1 VRIER
6 IALWGVLAV
15 AFSFVLLLAFRST
28 PASACGG
35 DGPCGSPME
44 KVLCPAKP
52 AGSSGTGVATFNIPK
67 DARNIEWV
75 IRDAIT
81 GHAYD
86 FYGSEV
92 PNIPICS
99 GTTMVTK
106 TERIPGATE
115 DTLKVTYTLT
125 SDGSSDESEAHDVV
139 VIANWDREADLEVTK
154 LLLGGTDETIFGAEE
169 ERTFA
174 VTVHNHG
181 PAPTNGFDLVDNL
194 GGDPAKVKG
203 AVIGAEQ
210 VAGPKATK
218 PVSVDENGVVYGEWA
233 KLEPGEEV
241 TVLVRVRISQAGD
254 FFNTATAEHDSR
266 SNRIEPGGD
275 RTYEDRH
282 GNTGFVKFKVA
293 PAPDSRIGAAR
304 ADGAHGTAKGPAN
317 GGGAAKRLGPP
328 ALFSKTGGVR
338 KVKVAILRLGG
349 GRPLDG
355 GLPEAPT
362 RSPGRCKWLA
372 GRDGRTFK
380 TRLRSTGGVCDSP
393 VWLGARGTTRWSLSL
408 KNALPPGRYVVY
420 SRAVGSNGVAESV
433 FTAKDGNRKPLFVH

>member
-6 IALWGVLAV
+6 IGLLGVLAV
-15 AFSFVLLLAFRST
+15 AFFFLLLLAFRST
-28 PASACGG
+28 PASACSG
-35 DGPCGSPME
+35 DGPCASPVE
-44 KVLCPAKP
+44 KVLCPYKL

-67 DARNIEWV
+67 DARRLEWV

-81 GHAYD
+81 GKAYD

-92 PNIPICS
+92 QNIPICS
-99 GTTMVTK
+99 GTTMETK
-106 TERIPGATE
+106 TEVIPGATE

-125 SDGSSDESEAHDVV
+125 SDGSSDENEAHDVIV
-139 VIANWDREADLEVTK
+139 VAEWDREADLEVTK
-154 LLLGGTDETIFGAEE
+154 LLLGGADETIGAEE

-181 PAPTNGFDLVDNL
+181 PAATNGFDISDSL
-194 GGDPAKVKG
+194 GGEPAKIAG

-218 PVSVDENGVVYGEWA
+218 PVSVDANGIVYGEWA

-241 TVLVRVRISQAGD
+241 TLLVRVRFSQAGD
-254 FFNTATAEHDSR
+254 FFNSASAEHGSR
-266 SNRIEPGGD
+266 SHRLEPGGD
-275 RTYEDRH
+275 RKYLDPH
-282 GNTGFVKFKVA
+282 GNEGFVKFTVA
-293 PAPDSRIGAAR
+293 PAPDSRIGAAG
-304 ADGAHGTAKGPAN
+304 ADGASGTAKAPAKAA
-317 GGGAAKRLGPP
+317 GAAKRLGPP
-328 ALFSKTGGVR
+328 ALFSKAGGVR
-338 KVKVAILRLGG
+338 GVKVAILRLGG
-349 GRPLDG
+349 GKPLDG

-362 RSPGRCKWLA
+362 RSPGSCKWLA
-372 GRDGRTFK
+372 GRSGRAFK
-380 TRLRSTGGVCDSP
+380 TRLRSAGGVCDSP
-393 VWLGARGTTRWSLSL
+393 IWLSARGTTRWSLSL

>member
-1 VRIER
+1 
-6 IALWGVLAV
+6 VLAV
-15 AFSFVLLLAFRST
+15 ALFFALLLAFRST

-35 DGPCGSPME
+35 DGPCASPIE
-44 KVLCPAKP
+44 KVLCPSKP

-81 GHAYD
+81 GKAYD

-92 PNIPICS
+92 PNVPICAD
-99 GTTMVTK
+99 TTMVTK

-125 SDGSSDESEAHDVV
+125 SDGNSDENEAHDVV
-139 VIANWDREADLEVTK
+139 VVAEWDREADLEVTK
-154 LLLGGTDETIFGAEE
+154 LLLGGADETIGAEE

-181 PAPTNGFDLVDNL
+181 PAPTNGFDLTDNL
-194 GGDPAKVKG
+194 IGKG
-203 AVIGAEQ
+203 LTPGNVTGAEQ

-218 PVSVDENGVVYGEWA
+218 PVSVDENGIVYGEWA

-241 TVLVRVRISQAGD
+241 TVLVRVRFSQVGD
-254 FFNTATAEHDSR
+254 FLNEATVEHSSR
-266 SNRIEPGGD
+266 SHRIEPGGEYRKD
-275 RTYEDRH
+275 LDPH
-282 GNTGFVKFKVA
+282 GNTDVVKFTVK

-304 ADGAHGTAKGPAN
+304 ADGVSGTAKGPAK
-317 GGGAAKRLGPP
+317 AAGTTKRLGPP
-328 ALFSKTGGVR
+328 ALFSKAGSVR

-349 GRPLDG
+349 GKPLDG

-362 RSPGRCKWLA
+362 RSPGSCKWLGSRN
-372 GRDGRTFK
+372 GRAFK

-393 VWLGARGTTRWSLSL
+393 VWLGARGTTSWSLSL

-420 SRAVGSNGVAESV
+420 SRAVGANGVAESV

>member
-1 VRIER
+1 LRIER

-15 AFSFVLLLAFRST
+15 AFFFVLLLAFRST

-35 DGPCGSPME
+35 DGPCASPVE
-44 KVLCPAKP
+44 KVLCPSKP

-67 DARNIEWV
+67 DAHNIEWV

-81 GHAYD
+81 GRGYD

-92 PNIPICS
+92 PNVPICS

-125 SDGSSDESEAHDVV
+125 SDGSSDENEAHDVV
-139 VIANWDREADLEVTK
+139 VVAEWDREADLEVTK
-154 LLLGGTDETIFGAEE
+154 LLLGGADETIGAEE

-174 VTVHNHG
+174 VTIHNHG
-181 PAPTNGFDLVDNL
+181 PAPTNGFELTDSLL
-194 GGDPAKVKG
+194 GKG
-203 AVIGAEQ
+203 LTPGGVTGAEQ

-218 PVSVDENGVVYGEWA
+218 PVSVYENGIVYGEWA

-241 TVLVRVRISQAGD
+241 TVLVRVRISQVGD
-254 FFNTATAEHDSR
+254 FFNEATVEHGSR
-266 SNRIEPGGD
+266 SHRIEPGGD
-275 RTYEDRH
+275 RKDLDPH
-282 GNTGFVKFKVA
+282 GNTDLVKFTVK
-293 PAPDSRIGAAR
+293 PAPDSRIGAAA
-304 ADGAHGTAKGPAN
+304 ADGVSGAARGPAN
-317 GGGAAKRLGPP
+317 TGSAKRLGPP
-328 ALFSKTGGVR
+328 ALFSATTGVR
-338 KVKVAILRLGG
+338 KVRVAILRLGG
-349 GRPLDG
+349 GKPFEG

-362 RSPGRCKWLA
+362 RRPGGCKWLA
-372 GRDGRTFK
+372 GRNGRAFK
-380 TRLRSTGGVCDSP
+380 TRLRSAGGVCDSP
-393 VWLGARGTTRWSLSL
+393 IWLGARGTTRWSLSL
-408 KNALPPGRYVVY
+408 KHALPPGRYVVY